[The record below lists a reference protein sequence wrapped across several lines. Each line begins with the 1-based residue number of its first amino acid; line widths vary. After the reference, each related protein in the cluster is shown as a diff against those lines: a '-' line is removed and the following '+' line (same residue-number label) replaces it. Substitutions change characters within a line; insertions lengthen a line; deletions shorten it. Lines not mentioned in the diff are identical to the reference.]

1 MYIDIDSVCRNI
13 TYLYCENVIVGVIEY
28 WNACF
33 HASKPKYIL
42 GFYLKKFSFGLV
54 FIAFQITHG
63 SESQRKK
70 LHFLELKSNFEFV
83 I

>member
-28 WNACF
+28 WNARF

-42 GFYLKKFSFGLV
+42 GFYLKK
-54 FIAFQITHG
+54 
-63 SESQRKK
+63 
-70 LHFLELKSNFEFV
+70 N
-83 I
+83 